1 MALNWADRLLLASPA
16 REMKALADADHKIYT
31 ERIWWRTRIR
41 YVAQRRR
48 RYGCSS
54 VPGHR
59 GLHERI
65 AGCAGIG
72 RSRDGYVMAGSAG
85 LHVPAPAKRR

>member
-31 ERIWWRTRIR
+31 ERIWWRARIR

-48 RYGCSS
+48 GTDAHPYL
-54 VPGHR
+54 V
-59 GLHERI
+59 I
-65 AGCAGIG
+65 ADYM
-72 RSRDGYVMAGSAG
+72 SKLRDALASAG
-85 LHVPAPAKRR
+85 AVTDT